1 MLSSLIPNM
10 SRHFLYSV
18 LEHDV
23 ESGIEIIK
31 TITRFPPEMA
41 GDFLLSLGGA
51 LDGIFC
57 RLEIELEGF
66 SKVMDEAI
74 EALKNPI
81 DDDMEELN

>member
-1 MLSSLIPNM
+1 M

-31 TITRFPPEMA
+31 TITRLPPEMA

-57 RLEIELEGF
+57 RLEIELGGF

-81 DDDMEELN
+81 DEDMEEFN